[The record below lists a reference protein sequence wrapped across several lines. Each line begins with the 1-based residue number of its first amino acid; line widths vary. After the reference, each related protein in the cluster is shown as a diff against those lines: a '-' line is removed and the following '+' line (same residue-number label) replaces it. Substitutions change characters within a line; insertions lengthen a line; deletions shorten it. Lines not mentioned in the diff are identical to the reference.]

1 MATSFSEVVI
11 LPEKYLKT
19 DEQRALYKANA
30 NNPEELKKHFKWW
43 SMHDIMDFYHSG
55 FAPIENKANALTF
68 KIDFTSPEM
77 LENQKVNPDLINRIT
92 TGMSQLKGLESEIE
106 RTIMDVDKGNTAQI
120 QAMAMRAPPPRGGSK
135 NKYPKKKGGEAM
147 QGMQMPGMPMPGMP
161 MPGPAPGMPM
171 PGPAP
176 GMPMPGMPMPA
187 PAAPAQKPY
196 SMERIQ
202 MECFKDLLNIN
213 ISTQDKIFE
222 VSKTTTPIQ
231 GNTALAGGRKYK
243 TKKYYK
249 PKNNKTKKIVF
260 TYKPKSRK
268 RKSRKRKSH
277 RK

>member
-1 MATSFSEVVI
+1 MATSFSEEVV

-19 DEQRALYKANA
+19 EEQRALYKANA

-55 FAPIENKANALTF
+55 FAPVENKANALTF

-77 LENQKVNPDLINRIT
+77 LENQKVNPDLVSRIT
-92 TGMSQLKGLESEIE
+92 TGMSQLKGLETEIE
-106 RTIMDVDKGNTAQI
+106 RVIMNVDKGNTAQI
-120 QAMAMRAPPPRGGSK
+120 QAMAMNKGMPARGGAN
-135 NKYPKKKGGEAM
+135 NKYTKKKGGD
-147 QGMQMPGMPMPGMP
+147 GMQMPGMP
-161 MPGPAPGMPM
+161 PAPGMP
-171 PGPAP
+171 
-176 GMPMPGMPMPA
+176 PMQQQPE
-187 PAAPAQKPY
+187 QKPY

-202 MECFKDLLNIN
+202 TECFKDLLNVN
-213 ISTQDKIFE
+213 ISTQDKIFT

-231 GNTALAGGRKYK
+231 GNTSQAGGRKYK
-243 TKKYYK
+243 TRKYYK
-249 PKNNKTKKIVF
+249 PKNKKTKKIVF